1 MTKNSKL
8 TRKDVIVYIMKIR
21 LNFENAFTTHSDDEF
36 DLLVESWLDALKEY
50 PKEVCDIAV
59 NNALKYAMFAPRL
72 GNITEEIES
81 ILNADKKTDEELWA
95 ELTDILP
102 KVYDISR
109 YNSYPHYAAWA
120 QHKLQEIFNSLDKSI
135 RLFVVNTSTLTEL
148 SEMTEESLHFEKARF
163 LKQLPSIR
171 KRGEERE
178 RAQKLMGMIKPQN
191 ALPDGNNGKK

>member
-1 MTKNSKL
+1 MAVLSEE
-8 TRKDVIVYIMKIR
+8 DIVRYIIKIK
-21 LNFENAFTTHSDDEF
+21 LNFENAFSPANDFERQ
-36 DLLVESWLDALKEY
+36 LLIESWLDALREY

-59 NNALKYAMFAPRL
+59 NNALKKAKFAPRL
-72 GNITEEIES
+72 GDITEEIES

-102 KVYDISR
+102 RVYDISR

-120 QHKLQEIFNSLDKSI
+120 QHKLQEIFNSLDKSVQ
-135 RLFVVNTSTLTEL
+135 LFVVNTSTLTEL

-178 RAQKLMGMIKPQN
+178 RAQKLLGLIKPQN
-191 ALPDGNNGKK
+191 VLPDGNNGKK